1 MAHSRVR
8 YAVTATEN
16 QMKARQS
23 AAPPTPAP
31 VPADEQPAEVLSG
44 RYRLGARIGSGGMA
58 DVYEGVDTRLRRPVA
73 VKVFRPGTDPQTEDR
88 LTAEAVLLARLQH
101 PGLVTVYDAGRHDDR
116 TYLVMQLIKGPTLRS
131 LLACGAL
138 PERRVVDVGAA
149 LARVLA
155 YVHRADVVHRD
166 IKPSN
171 ILLDS
176 AGAPHLADFGIARL
190 ANATR
195 HTAADVL
202 IGTAAYLAPE
212 QVEGRRIGPAA
223 DVYALGLV
231 LLECLKGELEYQGT
245 PLEATVARLHR
256 PPEVPTWLPSELA
269 ALLRAM
275 TAQDPEARPDA
286 EQCAQALASRHAG
299 PDPYPLPLSAPSE
312 ARLATPLAA
321 HPGTEEHIRSQEAAV
336 TRRNLPGGTRHSRR
350 LAAGT
355 ALALSVALGATL
367 AVTSSTS
374 GSDDRAAA
382 TPAETPSHPP
392 SDTATAKSGPGALPL
407 TRSHGA
413 QPPSRAFGAS
423 HPAAAATG
431 SHAQPVS
438 RTLGASY
445 PAAAPSS
452 SRSASAPP
460 ASSRPPGSA
469 SPPPRSVPTA
479 AGAAGP
485 SRTTPAAAPTAGT
498 APPSPRPSKGGAAT
512 GAPPSPS
519 PTH

>member
-1 MAHSRVR
+1 
-8 YAVTATEN
+8 
-16 QMKARQS
+16 MKARQS
-23 AAPPTPAP
+23 ASLPTPAP
-31 VPADEQPAEVLSG
+31 VPANEQPAEVLSG

-73 VKVFRPGTDPQTEDR
+73 VKVFRPGPDPQTEDR

-116 TYLVMQLIKGPTLRS
+116 TYLVMQLIKGPTLRG

-138 PERRVVDVGAA
+138 PERRVVNVGAA
-149 LARVLA
+149 LARALT
-155 YVHRADVVHRD
+155 YVHRVGVVHRD
-166 IKPSN
+166 VKPSN
-171 ILLDS
+171 ILLDA

-195 HTAADVL
+195 HTAPDVL

-256 PPEVPTWLPSELA
+256 PPEVPTWFPSELA

-286 EQCAQALASRHAG
+286 EQCAQALAYQHAG
-299 PDPYPLPLSAPSE
+299 PDPSPLPLSAPSE
-312 ARLATPLAA
+312 ARLPTPLAA
-321 HPGTEEHIRSQEAAV
+321 RPGKEEHIRPQEAAV
-336 TRRNLPGGTRHSRR
+336 TRRNLHLPGDTRHSRR

-367 AVTSSTS
+367 AVTSITS
-374 GSDDRAAA
+374 GSDDRGAA
-382 TPAETPSHPP
+382 TPAVTPSNSP
-392 SDTATAKSGPGALPL
+392 SATATAKSGPGALRS

-413 QPPSRAFGAS
+413 QPPSAFGAS
-423 HPAAAATG
+423 HPAAAPTG

-438 RTLGASY
+438 GTLGASY
-445 PAAAPSS
+445 PAAAPSL
-452 SRSASAPP
+452 SRSASTPTAN
-460 ASSRPPGSA
+460 SRPPGSA
-469 SPPPRSVPTA
+469 SPPPGSVPTA
-479 AGAAGP
+479 TGAAGP
-485 SRTTPAAAPTAGT
+485 SQTTPATAPTTGT
-498 APPSPRPSKGGAAT
+498 APPSPRPSKGGATT

>member
-1 MAHSRVR
+1 MAHGRVR

-31 VPADEQPAEVLSG
+31 VPADEQLAEVLSG

-73 VKVFRPGTDPQTEDR
+73 VKVFRPGPDPQTEDR

-155 YVHRADVVHRD
+155 YVHRAGVVHRD
-166 IKPSN
+166 VKPSN
-171 ILLDS
+171 ILLDA

-195 HTAADVL
+195 HTAPDVL

-256 PPEVPTWLPSELA
+256 PPEVPAWLPSELA
-269 ALLRAM
+269 DLLRAM

-299 PDPYPLPLSAPSE
+299 PEPYPLPLSAPSE
-312 ARLATPLAA
+312 ARLSTPLAA

-336 TRRNLPGGTRHSRR
+336 TRRNLAGGTRHSRR

-382 TPAETPSHPP
+382 TPETPSHPP
-392 SDTATAKSGPGALPL
+392 SGTATAKSGPGALPP

-423 HPAAAATG
+423 HPAAGATG

-485 SRTTPAAAPTAGT
+485 SRTTPGAAPTAGT
-498 APPSPRPSKGGAAT
+498 ATPSPRPSKGGAAT
-512 GAPPSPS
+512 GAPPSRS
-519 PTH
+519 PRH

>member
-1 MAHSRVR
+1 
-8 YAVTATEN
+8 
-16 QMKARQS
+16 
-23 AAPPTPAP
+23 
-31 VPADEQPAEVLSG
+31 
-44 RYRLGARIGSGGMA
+44 MA
-58 DVYEGVDTRLRRPVA
+58 DVYEGVDTRLRRSVA
-73 VKVFRPGTDPQTEDR
+73 VKVFRPGPDPQTEDR

-131 LLACGAL
+131 LLECGAL

-155 YVHRADVVHRD
+155 YVHQAGVVHRD
-166 IKPSN
+166 VKPSN
-171 ILLDS
+171 ILLDA
-176 AGAPHLADFGIARL
+176 AGDPHLADFGIARL
-190 ANATR
+190 ADATR
-195 HTAADVL
+195 HTAPDVL

-256 PPEVPTWLPSELA
+256 PPEVPTWLPPELA

-299 PDPYPLPLSAPSE
+299 PDPYPLPLPAPPE
-312 ARLATPLAA
+312 AYLPMPPAA
-321 HPGTEEHIRSQEAAV
+321 HSGTKEHIRSHGAAA
-336 TRRNLPGGTRHSRR
+336 TRRNLPGGTRHIRR
-350 LAAGT
+350 VAAGT
-355 ALALSVALGATL
+355 ALALSVALGAAL

-374 GSDDRAAA
+374 GSDDREAA
-382 TPAETPSHPP
+382 TPAETPAHPP
-392 SDTATAKSGPGALPL
+392 SGTASAKSGPGALPP

-413 QPPSRAFGAS
+413 QPPSGAFGAS

-438 RTLGASY
+438 RTLDASY
-445 PAAAPSS
+445 PAAAPNS
-452 SRSASAPP
+452 SRSASAPH
-460 ASSRPPGSA
+460 ASSGPPGPA
-469 SPPPRSVPTA
+469 SPPPGSVPTA
-479 AGAAGP
+479 TGPAGS
-485 SRTTPAAAPTAGT
+485 SRTTPAATPTTGT
-498 APPSPRPSKGGAAT
+498 ASPSPRPTKGGATTSAPPSPN
-512 GAPPSPS
+512 
-519 PTH
+519 PTQ

>member
-1 MAHSRVR
+1 MS
-8 YAVTATEN
+8 
-16 QMKARQS
+16 
-23 AAPPTPAP
+23 
-31 VPADEQPAEVLSG
+31 
-44 RYRLGARIGSGGMA
+44 

-73 VKVFRPGTDPQTEDR
+73 VKVFRPGPDPQTEDS
-88 LTAEAVLLARLQH
+88 LTAEAVLLGRLQH

-138 PERRVVDVGAA
+138 PERRVVNVGAS
-149 LARVLA
+149 LARALTH
-155 YVHRADVVHRD
+155 VHGAGVVHRD
-166 IKPSN
+166 VKPSN
-171 ILLDS
+171 ILLDV

-195 HTAADVL
+195 HTAPDVL

-256 PPEVPTWLPSELA
+256 PPEVPAWVPSDLA

-286 EQCAQALASRHAG
+286 EQCAQALASRLAG

-312 ARLATPLAA
+312 ARLPTPPAA
-321 HPGTEEHIRSQEAAV
+321 QPGAEEHIRSQEAAV
-336 TRRNLPGGTRHSRR
+336 TRRNLPGGIRHSRR

-355 ALALSVALGATL
+355 ALSLCVALGTTL
-367 AVTSSTS
+367 AVTSSTG
-374 GSDDRAAA
+374 GSDDRAGA
-382 TPAETPSHPP
+382 TPAVTPSHPP
-392 SDTATAKSGPGALPL
+392 SGTATAKSGPGTLPP

-413 QPPSRAFGAS
+413 PPPSRAFGPS
-423 HPAAAATG
+423 HPVAAPTG
-431 SHAQPVS
+431 SRAQPVS
-438 RTLGASY
+438 GTLGASY

-460 ASSRPPGSA
+460 GSA
-469 SPPPRSVPTA
+469 APPPRSVPTA
-479 AGAAGP
+479 AGGTDP
-485 SRTTPAAAPTAGT
+485 SRTTPAAAPTTGT
-498 APPSPRPSKGGAAT
+498 APASPRPSKGGTAT

>member
-1 MAHSRVR
+1 
-8 YAVTATEN
+8 
-16 QMKARQS
+16 
-23 AAPPTPAP
+23 
-31 VPADEQPAEVLSG
+31 
-44 RYRLGARIGSGGMA
+44 MA
-58 DVYEGVDTRLRRPVA
+58 DVYEGVDTRLRRSVA
-73 VKVFRPGTDPQTEDR
+73 VKVFRPGQDPRAEDR

-131 LLACGAL
+131 LLAGGAL
-138 PERRVVDVGAA
+138 PEQRVADLGAA

-155 YVHRADVVHRD
+155 YVHRAGVVHRD
-166 IKPSN
+166 VKPSN
-171 ILLDS
+171 ILLDA
-176 AGAPHLADFGIARL
+176 AGDPHLADFGIARL

-195 HTAADVL
+195 HTAPDVL

-212 QVEGRRIGPAA
+212 QVRGRRIGPTT

-231 LLECLKGELEYQGT
+231 LLECLKGEVEYPGT

-286 EQCAQALASRHAG
+286 EQCAQALAS
-299 PDPYPLPLSAPSE
+299 DPYPLPLAAPSE
-312 ARLATPLAA
+312 ACLPTPPAA
-321 HPGTEEHIRSQEAAV
+321 HPGTKEHIRSQGAAA
-336 TRRNLPGGTRHSRR
+336 TRPNLSGGTRPGRR

-367 AVTSSTS
+367 AVASSTG
-374 GSDDRAAA
+374 GSDDREAA
-382 TPAETPSHPP
+382 TPAETSAHPP
-392 SDTATAKSGPGALPL
+392 SGTASAKSGPGALPP

-413 QPPSRAFGAS
+413 QSPSGEFGAS

-438 RTLGASY
+438 RTLSASH
-445 PAAAPSS
+445 PGVAPNS

-460 ASSRPPGSA
+460 ARSGRPGSA
-469 SPPPRSVPTA
+469 SVPPGSVPTS
-479 AGAAGP
+479 AGAAGS
-485 SRTTPAAAPTAGT
+485 SRTTPATPPTSGT
-498 APPSPRPSKGGAAT
+498 ASPSPRPSKDGAAT
-512 GAPPSPS
+512 SAPPSPS
-519 PTH
+519 PTQ

>member
-1 MAHSRVR
+1 
-8 YAVTATEN
+8 
-16 QMKARQS
+16 MKARQS
-23 AAPPTPAP
+23 AAAPTPAL

-58 DVYEGVDTRLRRPVA
+58 DVYEGVDSRLRRPVA

-116 TYLVMQLIKGPTLRS
+116 TYLVMQLIKGATLRS

-155 YVHRADVVHRD
+155 YVHRAGVVHRD

-171 ILLDS
+171 ILLDA

-195 HTAADVL
+195 HTAPDVL

-231 LLECLKGELEYQGT
+231 LLECLKGELEYPGT

-269 ALLRAM
+269 VLLRAM

-286 EQCAQALASRHAG
+286 EQCAQALASRNAG
-299 PDPYPLPLSAPSE
+299 PDPCPLPLSAPSE
-312 ARLATPLAA
+312 AGLPTPPAA
-321 HPGTEEHIRSQEAAV
+321 HPGTKKHIRPQEAAV
-336 TRRNLPGGTRHSRR
+336 TRRNLPGGTRRSRR

-382 TPAETPSHPP
+382 TPAETSSHPP
-392 SDTATAKSGPGALPL
+392 SGTATAKSGPGALPP
-407 TRSHGA
+407 TRSRGA

-423 HPAAAATG
+423 HPAAAAIG

-452 SRSASAPP
+452 SGGSASAPP
-460 ASSRPPGSA
+460 ANPGPPGST
-469 SPPPRSVPTA
+469 SPPSRPAPTT

-485 SRTTPAAAPTAGT
+485 SRTTPATAPGT
-498 APPSPRPSKGGAAT
+498 TPPSPRPSKGGAAT

>member
-1 MAHSRVR
+1 
-8 YAVTATEN
+8 
-16 QMKARQS
+16 
-23 AAPPTPAP
+23 
-31 VPADEQPAEVLSG
+31 
-44 RYRLGARIGSGGMA
+44 MA

-88 LTAEAVLLARLQH
+88 LTAEAVLLAGLQH

-116 TYLVMQLIKGPTLRS
+116 TYLVMQLIEGPTLRS

-155 YVHRADVVHRD
+155 YVHRAGVVHRD

-171 ILLDS
+171 ILLDA

-190 ANATR
+190 ADATR
-195 HTAADVL
+195 HTEPDVL

-256 PPEVPTWLPSELA
+256 PPQVPAWLPAELA

-299 PDPYPLPLSAPSE
+299 PGPYPLPLSAPSE
-312 ARLATPLAA
+312 ARLPTPPAA
-321 HPGTEEHIRSQEAAV
+321 HPGTAEHIRSQEAAV
-336 TRRNLPGGTRHSRR
+336 TRRNLPGGTRRSRR

-355 ALALSVALGATL
+355 ALALSAVLGATL
-367 AVTSSTS
+367 AVAASTS
-374 GSDDRAAA
+374 GSDDRAGA
-382 TPAETPSHPP
+382 TPADTPSHQP
-392 SDTATAKSGPGALPL
+392 SGSATAKSGPGALPL
-407 TRSHGA
+407 TRSHGV
-413 QPPSRAFGAS
+413 QPSSRASGAS
-423 HPAAAATG
+423 AASG

-438 RTLGASY
+438 RTLGASD

-452 SRSASAPP
+452 SRGASAPP
-460 ASSRPPGSA
+460 ASSGPPGSA
-469 SPPPRSVPTA
+469 SPPPRSVPPG

-485 SRTTPAAAPTAGT
+485 TRTSPAETPTTGT
-498 APPSPRPSKGGAAT
+498 TPPSPTPSKDGAAT
-512 GAPPSPS
+512 GSPPSPS
-519 PTH
+519 PTP

>member
-1 MAHSRVR
+1 
-8 YAVTATEN
+8 
-16 QMKARQS
+16 MKARQS
-23 AAPPTPAP
+23 APPPTPAP
-31 VPADEQPAEVLSG
+31 VPAAEQPGELLSG

-58 DVYEGVDTRLRRPVA
+58 DVYEGVDTRLRRSVA
-73 VKVFRPGTDPQTEDR
+73 VKVFRPGPDPQTEDR

-131 LLACGAL
+131 VLASGAL
-138 PERRVVDVGAA
+138 PERRVVEVGAA

-155 YVHRADVVHRD
+155 YVHQSGVVHRD

-171 ILLDS
+171 ILLDTS
-176 AGAPHLADFGIARL
+176 GAPHLADFGIARL

-195 HTAADVL
+195 HTAPDVL

-212 QVEGRRIGPAA
+212 QVKGRQIGPAV

-256 PPEVPTWLPSELA
+256 PPEVPAWLPPDLA

-286 EQCAQALASRHAG
+286 EQCAQALASRHTG
-299 PDPYPLPLSAPSE
+299 PAPHPLPLPAPSE
-312 ARLATPLAA
+312 SGPSAPPATP
-321 HPGTEEHIRSQEAAV
+321 PGTKEHIRSQEAVV
-336 TRRNLPGGTRHSRR
+336 TRRHLPGGTRHGRR

-367 AVTSSTS
+367 AATSSTS
-374 GSDDRAAA
+374 ESADRKAA
-382 TPAETPSHPP
+382 TPAATPAHPP
-392 SDTATAKSGPGALPL
+392 SGTATAESGPGAPPP

-413 QPPSRAFGAS
+413 QPASGTSGAS
-423 HPAAAATG
+423 DPAAATTG

-438 RTLGASY
+438 RTLGASD
-445 PAAAPSS
+445 PAAAPGP
-452 SRSASAPP
+452 SRGASAPP
-460 ASSRPPGSA
+460 TSPRPHGSA
-469 SPPPRSVPTA
+469 SPSAPTGT
-479 AGAAGP
+479 GATDP
-485 SRTTPAAAPTAGT
+485 SGTTPAPTPTTST
-498 APPSPRPSKGGAAT
+498 APPSPRPSKDKATT
-512 GAPPSPS
+512 GAPPRPS
-519 PTH
+519 PTR

>member
-1 MAHSRVR
+1 
-8 YAVTATEN
+8 
-16 QMKARQS
+16 MKARQS
-23 AAPPTPAP
+23 AAPPTPAS

-73 VKVFRPGTDPQTEDR
+73 VKVFRPGPDPQTEDR

-101 PGLVTVYDAGRHDDR
+101 PNLVTVYDAGRHDDR
-116 TYLVMQLIKGPTLRS
+116 TYLVMQLIEGPTLRG
-131 LLACGAL
+131 LLEYGAL
-138 PERRVVDVGAA
+138 PERRVVNVGTA
-149 LARVLA
+149 LARALT
-155 YVHRADVVHRD
+155 YVHRAGVVHRD
-166 IKPSN
+166 VKPSN
-171 ILLDS
+171 ILLDA

-190 ANATR
+190 ADATR
-195 HTAADVL
+195 HTAPDVL
-202 IGTAAYLAPE
+202 LGTAAYLAPE

-245 PLEATVARLHR
+245 PLEATIARLHR
-256 PPEVPTWLPSELA
+256 PPEVPAWLPSDLA

-286 EQCAQALASRHAG
+286 EQCAQALAYRHAG

-312 ARLATPLAA
+312 ARLPTPPAA
-321 HPGTEEHIRSQEAAV
+321 HPGTEEHIRSQGAAV
-336 TRRNLPGGTRHSRR
+336 TRRDLPGGTRHSRR

-382 TPAETPSHPP
+382 TPAVTRTHPP
-392 SDTATAKSGPGALPL
+392 SGTATANSGPGALPP

-413 QPPSRAFGAS
+413 KSPSRAFGAS
-423 HPAAAATG
+423 HAAAAPTG
-431 SHAQPVS
+431 SHAQPAS
-438 RTLGASY
+438 RKHG
-445 PAAAPSS
+445 AAAALKS

-460 ASSRPPGSA
+460 VSSSGSA
-469 SPPPRSVPTA
+469 SPPPGSVPTTA
-479 AGAAGP
+479 
-485 SRTTPAAAPTAGT
+485 TPTATPTAGT
-498 APPSPRPSKGGAAT
+498 ATPSPTPSKGDGATVAPPSPRPT
-512 GAPPSPS
+512 Y
-519 PTH
+519 

>member
-1 MAHSRVR
+1 
-8 YAVTATEN
+8 
-16 QMKARQS
+16 MKVRQS
-23 AAPPTPAP
+23 AAPPTPVP
-31 VPADEQPAEVLSG
+31 VPADERPTDVLSG

-58 DVYEGVDTRLRRPVA
+58 DVYEGVDTRLRRSVA
-73 VKVFRPGTDPQTEDR
+73 VKVFRPGPDPQTEDR

-101 PGLVTVYDAGRHDDR
+101 PGLVTVYDAGRHGDR

-131 LLACGAL
+131 LLAGGAL

-155 YVHRADVVHRD
+155 YVHRAGVVHRD
-166 IKPSN
+166 VKPSN
-171 ILLDS
+171 ILLDA
-176 AGAPHLADFGIARL
+176 AGDPHLADFGIARL
-190 ANATR
+190 ADATR
-195 HTAADVL
+195 HTAPDVL

-212 QVEGRRIGPAA
+212 QVEGRRVGPTA

-231 LLECLKGELEYQGT
+231 LLECLKGELEYPGT

-256 PPEVPTWLPSELA
+256 PPEVPARLPSELA

-286 EQCAQALASRHAG
+286 EQCAQALASRNAG
-299 PDPYPLPLSAPSE
+299 PDPYPLPLAAPSE
-312 ARLATPLAA
+312 ASLPTPPAA
-321 HPGTEEHIRSQEAAV
+321 QPGTEEHIRSQGAAA
-336 TRRNLPGGTRHSRR
+336 TRRDLPGGARRSRR

-374 GSDDRAAA
+374 GSDDREAA
-382 TPAETPSHPP
+382 TPANTSAHPP
-392 SDTATAKSGPGALPL
+392 SGTASAKSGPGALPP

-413 QPPSRAFGAS
+413 QTPSGAFGAS

-431 SHAQPVS
+431 SHARPVS
-438 RTLGASY
+438 RTPSASY
-445 PAAAPSS
+445 PAVAPDS
-452 SRSASAPP
+452 SRSASASP

-469 SPPPRSVPTA
+469 SLPPRSVPTA
-479 AGAAGP
+479 AGAAGS
-485 SRTTPAAAPTAGT
+485 SRTTPAGAPTAGT
-498 APPSPRPSKGGAAT
+498 APPSPRPSQDGAAT
-512 GAPPSPS
+512 SAPPSPS
-519 PTH
+519 PTQ

>member
-1 MAHSRVR
+1 M
-8 YAVTATEN
+8 
-16 QMKARQS
+16 QARRS

-31 VPADEQPAEVLSG
+31 VPADEQPADVLSG
-44 RYRLGARIGSGGMA
+44 RYRLGAKIGSGGMA
-58 DVYEGVDTRLRRPVA
+58 DVYEGVDTRLRRSVA
-73 VKVFRPGTDPQTEDR
+73 VKVFRPGPDPQTEDR

-101 PGLVTVYDAGRHDDR
+101 QGLVTVYDAGRHDDR
-116 TYLVMQLIKGPTLRS
+116 AYLVMQLIKGPTLRS
-131 LLACGAL
+131 LLTGGAL
-138 PERRVVDVGAA
+138 PERRVVEVGAA

-155 YVHRADVVHRD
+155 YVHRAGVVHRD

-171 ILLDS
+171 ILLDA

-195 HTAADVL
+195 HTAPDVL

-256 PPEVPTWLPSELA
+256 PPEVPTWLASELA

-299 PDPYPLPLSAPSE
+299 SDPYPLPLSAPSE
-312 ARLATPLAA
+312 ACLPTPPAT
-321 HPGTEEHIRSQEAAV
+321 HPGAKEHMRPQEAAV
-336 TRRNLPGGTRHSRR
+336 TRRKFPGGIRHSRR

-355 ALALSVALGATL
+355 ALALSLALGATL

-374 GSDDRAAA
+374 GSDDREAA
-382 TPAETPSHPP
+382 TPAETPAHP
-392 SDTATAKSGPGALPL
+392 SDGTATAKSGPGALPP

-413 QPPSRAFGAS
+413 QPSSRAFGAS

-438 RTLGASY
+438 RTLGTSY

-452 SRSASAPP
+452 SRSTSVPP
-460 ASSRPPGSA
+460 VNSRQPGSA
-469 SPPPRSVPTA
+469 SPPPRSVPTTA
-479 AGAAGP
+479 RTAGQ
-485 SRTTPAAAPTAGT
+485 SRTTPAAPPTDGT
-498 APPSPRPSKGGAAT
+498 ASPPPRPSKSGAAT
-512 GAPPSPS
+512 SAPPSPS
-519 PTH
+519 PTP

>member
-1 MAHSRVR
+1 
-8 YAVTATEN
+8 
-16 QMKARQS
+16 
-23 AAPPTPAP
+23 
-31 VPADEQPAEVLSG
+31 
-44 RYRLGARIGSGGMA
+44 MA

-88 LTAEAVLLARLQH
+88 LTAEAVLLAGLQH
-101 PGLVTVYDAGRHDDR
+101 PGLVTVYDAGRHGDR
-116 TYLVMQLIKGPTLRS
+116 TYLVMQLIEGPTLRS

-155 YVHRADVVHRD
+155 YVHRAGVVHRD

-171 ILLDS
+171 ILLDA

-190 ANATR
+190 ADATR
-195 HTAADVL
+195 HTAPDVL

-256 PPEVPTWLPSELA
+256 PPQVPAWLPAELA

-275 TAQDPEARPDA
+275 TAQDPEVRPDA

-299 PDPYPLPLSAPSE
+299 PGPYPLPLSAPSE
-312 ARLATPLAA
+312 ARLPTPPAA

-336 TRRNLPGGTRHSRR
+336 TRRNLLGGTRRSRR
-350 LAAGT
+350 LAAST
-355 ALALSVALGATL
+355 ALALSAVLGATL
-367 AVTSSTS
+367 AVASSIS
-374 GSDDRAAA
+374 GSDDGAAA
-382 TPAETPSHPP
+382 TPADTLSHQPSG
-392 SDTATAKSGPGALPL
+392 TATAKSGPDALPL

-413 QPPSRAFGAS
+413 QPPSGAS
-423 HPAAAATG
+423 GASVATG
-431 SHAQPVS
+431 AHVQPVS
-438 RTLGASY
+438 RTRGASD

-452 SRSASAPP
+452 SRSAAAPP
-460 ASSRPPGSA
+460 ASSGPPGSA
-469 SPPPRSVPTA
+469 SPPPRSVPPG

-485 SRTTPAAAPTAGT
+485 TRTSPAETPTTGT
-498 APPSPRPSKGGAAT
+498 TPPSPRPSKGGGAT

-519 PTH
+519 PTP

>member
-1 MAHSRVR
+1 
-8 YAVTATEN
+8 
-16 QMKARQS
+16 
-23 AAPPTPAP
+23 
-31 VPADEQPAEVLSG
+31 
-44 RYRLGARIGSGGMA
+44 MA

-88 LTAEAVLLARLQH
+88 LTAEAVLLASLQH

-155 YVHRADVVHRD
+155 YVHRAGVVHRD

-171 ILLDS
+171 ILLDA

-190 ANATR
+190 ADATR
-195 HTAADVL
+195 HTAPDVL

-256 PPEVPTWLPSELA
+256 PPQVPTWLPSELA

-299 PDPYPLPLSAPSE
+299 PGPYPLPLSAPSE
-312 ARLATPLAA
+312 ARLPTPLVA
-321 HPGTEEHIRSQEAAV
+321 HPETEEHIRSQEAAV
-336 TRRNLPGGTRHSRR
+336 TRRNLPGGTRRGRR
-350 LAAGT
+350 LAAST
-355 ALALSVALGATL
+355 ALALSAVLGATL
-367 AVTSSTS
+367 AVASSTS
-374 GSDDRAAA
+374 GSDDRAGA
-382 TPAETPSHPP
+382 TPADTPSHQP
-392 SDTATAKSGPGALPL
+392 SGTATAKSGPGALPL
-407 TRSHGA
+407 TRSHGT
-413 QPPSRAFGAS
+413 QPPSRAFGTS

-438 RTLGASY
+438 RTLGASD

-452 SRSASAPP
+452 SRSAAAPP
-460 ASSRPPGSA
+460 ASSRPP
-469 SPPPRSVPTA
+469 RSVPSG
-479 AGAAGP
+479 AGAVGP
-485 SRTTPAAAPTAGT
+485 SGTTPAETPTAGT
-498 APPSPRPSKGGAAT
+498 ASPSPTPSKGGGATT

>member
-1 MAHSRVR
+1 MAHGRVR
-8 YAVTATEN
+8 YAATATEN
-16 QMKARQS
+16 QMKARPS
-23 AAPPTPAP
+23 EAPPPAP

-73 VKVFRPGTDPQTEDR
+73 VKVFRPGTGPQTEDR
-88 LTAEAVLLARLQH
+88 LTAEAVLLAGLQH
-101 PGLVTVYDAGRHDDR
+101 PGLVTVYDAGRHGDR
-116 TYLVMQLIKGPTLRS
+116 TYLVMQLIEGPTLRS

-155 YVHRADVVHRD
+155 YVHRAGVVHRD

-171 ILLDS
+171 ILLDA

-190 ANATR
+190 ADATR
-195 HTAADVL
+195 HTAPDVL

-256 PPEVPTWLPSELA
+256 PPQVPAWIPAELA

-275 TAQDPEARPDA
+275 TAQDPEVRPDA

-299 PDPYPLPLSAPSE
+299 PGPYPLPLSATSE
-312 ARLATPLAA
+312 ARLPTPPAA
-321 HPGTEEHIRSQEAAV
+321 HPRTEEHIRSQEAAV
-336 TRRNLPGGTRHSRR
+336 TRRNLPGGTRRSRR
-350 LAAGT
+350 LAAST
-355 ALALSVALGATL
+355 ALAVSAVLGATL
-367 AVTSSTS
+367 AVASSIS
-374 GSDDRAAA
+374 GSDDGAAA
-382 TPAETPSHPP
+382 TPADTLSHQPSG
-392 SDTATAKSGPGALPL
+392 TATAKSGPDALPL

-413 QPPSRAFGAS
+413 QPPSGAS
-423 HPAAAATG
+423 GASVATG
-431 SHAQPVS
+431 AHAQPVS
-438 RTLGASY
+438 RTGGASD
-445 PAAAPSS
+445 PAAAPNS
-452 SRSASAPP
+452 SRSAAAPP
-460 ASSRPPGSA
+460 ASSGPPGSA
-469 SPPPRSVPTA
+469 SPPPRSVPPG

-485 SRTTPAAAPTAGT
+485 TRTSPAETPTTGT
-498 APPSPRPSKGGAAT
+498 TPPSPRPSKGGGAT

-519 PTH
+519 PTP

>member
-1 MAHSRVR
+1 
-8 YAVTATEN
+8 
-16 QMKARQS
+16 
-23 AAPPTPAP
+23 
-31 VPADEQPAEVLSG
+31 
-44 RYRLGARIGSGGMA
+44 MA
-58 DVYEGVDTRLRRPVA
+58 DVYEGVDTRLRRSVA
-73 VKVFRPGTDPQTEDR
+73 VKVFRPGPDPQTEDR

-101 PGLVTVYDAGRHDDR
+101 PGLVTVYDAGRHDNR

-138 PERRVVDVGAA
+138 PERRVMDVGAA

-155 YVHRADVVHRD
+155 YVHRAGVVHRD

-171 ILLDS
+171 ILLDAS
-176 AGAPHLADFGIARL
+176 GAPHLADFGIARL

-195 HTAADVL
+195 HTAPDVL

-212 QVEGRRIGPAA
+212 QVEGRQIGPTA

-256 PPEVPTWLPSELA
+256 PPEVPSWLPSELA

-275 TAQDPEARPDA
+275 TAQDPEGRPDA

-299 PDPYPLPLSAPSE
+299 RDPYPLPLSAPSE
-312 ARLATPLAA
+312 ARLPMPRAA
-321 HPGTEEHIRSQEAAV
+321 HPATKEHIRSQDAAV
-336 TRRNLPGGTRHSRR
+336 TRRNLPGGARHSRR

-374 GSDDRAAA
+374 GSDDREAT
-382 TPAETPSHPP
+382 TPAETSAHPP
-392 SDTATAKSGPGALPL
+392 SGTATAKSGTGALPP

-413 QPPSRAFGAS
+413 QPPSG
-423 HPAAAATG
+423 PPAAATG

-438 RTLGASY
+438 RTLAASY

-452 SRSASAPP
+452 SHSAYAPP
-460 ASSRPPGSA
+460 ANVRPPGSA
-469 SPPPRSVPTA
+469 SPPPRSMPTA
-479 AGAAGP
+479 GGAGGP
-485 SRTTPAAAPTAGT
+485 SRTTPTAPTPGT
-498 APPSPRPSKGGAAT
+498 ASPSPSPSQDGGAT
-512 GAPPSPS
+512 SAPPSPS

>member
-1 MAHSRVR
+1 
-8 YAVTATEN
+8 
-16 QMKARQS
+16 MKARQS
-23 AAPPTPAP
+23 AAPPAPAP

-88 LTAEAVLLARLQH
+88 LTAEAVLLASLQH

-149 LARVLA
+149 LARVLS
-155 YVHRADVVHRD
+155 YVHRAGVVHRD

-171 ILLDS
+171 ILLDA

-190 ANATR
+190 ADATR
-195 HTAADVL
+195 HTAPDVL

-256 PPEVPTWLPSELA
+256 PPQVPTWLPSELA

-286 EQCAQALASRHAG
+286 EQCAQALASQHAG
-299 PDPYPLPLSAPSE
+299 PGPYPLPLSAPSE
-312 ARLATPLAA
+312 ARLPTPLAA

-336 TRRNLPGGTRHSRR
+336 TRRNLPGGTRRGRR

-355 ALALSVALGATL
+355 ALALSAVLGATL
-367 AVTSSTS
+367 AVASSTS
-374 GSDDRAAA
+374 GNDDRAAA
-382 TPAETPSHPP
+382 TPADTPSHQP
-392 SDTATAKSGPGALPL
+392 SGSATAKSEPGGLPL

-413 QPPSRAFGAS
+413 QPPSTAFGAS
-423 HPAAAATG
+423 HPAAGATG

-438 RTLGASY
+438 RTLGASD

-452 SRSASAPP
+452 SPSAAAPP
-460 ASSRPPGSA
+460 ASSG
-469 SPPPRSVPTA
+469 PPRSVPSG
-479 AGAAGP
+479 AGAVGP
-485 SRTTPAAAPTAGT
+485 SGTTPAETPTAGT
-498 APPSPRPSKGGAAT
+498 ASPSPTPSKGGGAAT

>member
-1 MAHSRVR
+1 
-8 YAVTATEN
+8 
-16 QMKARQS
+16 MKAPQP

-31 VPADEQPAEVLSG
+31 VPADEQRAAVLSG
-44 RYRLGARIGSGGMA
+44 RYRLGARIGAGGMA

-73 VKVFRPGTDPQTEDR
+73 VKVFRPGPQTEDR

-116 TYLVMQLIKGPTLRS
+116 TYLVMQLIKGPTLRG
-131 LLACGAL
+131 LLGCGAL
-138 PERRVVDVGAA
+138 PERRVVNVGAA
-149 LARVLA
+149 LARTLT
-155 YVHRADVVHRD
+155 YVHRAGVVHRD
-166 IKPSN
+166 VKPSN
-171 ILLDS
+171 ILLDA

-195 HTAADVL
+195 HTAPDVL

-212 QVEGRRIGPAA
+212 QVEGGRIGPAA

-256 PPEVPTWLPSELA
+256 PPEVPTWFPSDLA

-286 EQCAQALASRHAG
+286 GQCAQALASRHAG

-312 ARLATPLAA
+312 ARPPTPPAA
-321 HPGTEEHIRSQEAAV
+321 HPGAEEHIRSQQAAF
-336 TRRNLPGGTRHSRR
+336 TRRNLPGGTRHGRR

-382 TPAETPSHPP
+382 TPALTPSHPP
-392 SDTATAKSGPGALPL
+392 SGTATAKSGPGALPP

-413 QPPSRAFGAS
+413 QPPSRALGAS
-423 HPAAAATG
+423 HPAAAPTG

-438 RTLGASY
+438 RTLDASY
-445 PAAAPSS
+445 PAADPSS
-452 SRSASAPP
+452 TRSASTPP

-498 APPSPRPSKGGAAT
+498 ASPSPKPSKGGAAT
-512 GAPPSPS
+512 GTPPGPS

>member
-1 MAHSRVR
+1 
-8 YAVTATEN
+8 
-16 QMKARQS
+16 MKARPS
-23 AAPPTPAP
+23 EAPPTPAP
-31 VPADEQPAEVLSG
+31 VPADEQPAEVLSD

-58 DVYEGVDTRLRRPVA
+58 DVYEGVDTRLQRPVA

-88 LTAEAVLLARLQH
+88 LAAEAVLLASMQH

-116 TYLVMQLIKGPTLRS
+116 TYLVMQLIEGPTLRS

-155 YVHRADVVHRD
+155 YVHRAGVVHRD

-171 ILLDS
+171 ILLDA

-195 HTAADVL
+195 HTAPDVL

-212 QVEGRRIGPAA
+212 QVEGRPIGPAA

-231 LLECLKGELEYQGT
+231 LLECLKGEPEYQGT

-286 EQCAQALASRHAG
+286 EQCAQALASRRAG
-299 PDPYPLPLSAPSE
+299 PGPYPLPLTAPSE

-336 TRRNLPGGTRHSRR
+336 TRRNLPGGPRRSRR
-350 LAAGT
+350 LAAST
-355 ALALSVALGATL
+355 VLALSAVLGATL
-367 AVTSSTS
+367 AVASSTS
-374 GSDDRAAA
+374 GSDDRTAA
-382 TPAETPSHPP
+382 TPADTPSHQP
-392 SDTATAKSGPGALPL
+392 SGSATAKSGPA
-407 TRSHGA
+407 HGA
-413 QPPSRAFGAS
+413 QPLSRAFEAS

-431 SHAQPVS
+431 SHAQPAS
-438 RTLGASY
+438 RTLGASD

-460 ASSRPPGSA
+460 ANSGPPGSA
-469 SPPPRSVPTA
+469 SPPPRSVPTG
-479 AGAAGP
+479 AGAADP
-485 SRTTPAAAPTAGT
+485 SQTTPAEGPTDGT
-498 APPSPRPSKGGAAT
+498 APPSPTPSKGGAAT
-512 GAPPSPS
+512 GPPPSPS

>member
-1 MAHSRVR
+1 
-8 YAVTATEN
+8 
-16 QMKARQS
+16 
-23 AAPPTPAP
+23 
-31 VPADEQPAEVLSG
+31 
-44 RYRLGARIGSGGMA
+44 MA
-58 DVYEGVDTRLRRPVA
+58 DVYEGVDTRLRRSVA
-73 VKVFRPGTDPQTEDR
+73 VKVFRPGPDSQTEDR

-116 TYLVMQLIKGPTLRS
+116 AYLVMQLIKGPTLRS

-155 YVHRADVVHRD
+155 YVHRAGVVHRD
-166 IKPSN
+166 VKPSN
-171 ILLDS
+171 ILLDA
-176 AGAPHLADFGIARL
+176 AGDPHLADFGIARL

-195 HTAADVL
+195 HTAPDVL

-212 QVEGRRIGPAA
+212 QVEGRRIGPPA

-245 PLEATVARLHR
+245 PLEATIARLHR

-312 ARLATPLAA
+312 ACLPTPLAA
-321 HPGTEEHIRSQEAAV
+321 HPGTKEHIRSQGAAA

-374 GSDDRAAA
+374 GSDDREAA
-382 TPAETPSHPP
+382 TPAETPAHPP
-392 SDTATAKSGPGALPL
+392 SGTASDKSGPGAL
-407 TRSHGA
+407 HGA
-413 QPPSRAFGAS
+413 QPPSGAFGAA
-423 HPAAAATG
+423 HPGAAAAG
-431 SHAQPVS
+431 SHARPVS
-438 RTLGASY
+438 RTLSASY
-445 PAAAPSS
+445 PAVAPNS

-460 ASSRPPGSA
+460 ASSRPPGPA
-469 SPPPRSVPTA
+469 SLPPGSVPTA
-479 AGAAGP
+479 AGAAGS
-485 SRTTPAAAPTAGT
+485 SRTTPAAGPTAGT
-498 APPSPRPSKGGAAT
+498 ASPSPGPSTGGAAT
-512 GAPPSPS
+512 SAPPSPS
-519 PTH
+519 PTQ

>member
-1 MAHSRVR
+1 
-8 YAVTATEN
+8 
-16 QMKARQS
+16 MKARQS

-73 VKVFRPGTDPQTEDR
+73 VKVFRPGPDPQTEDR

-101 PGLVTVYDAGRHDDR
+101 PGLVTVYDAGRHDNR
-116 TYLVMQLIKGPTLRS
+116 TYLVMQLIKGTTLRS

-138 PERRVVDVGAA
+138 PERRVADVGAA

-155 YVHRADVVHRD
+155 YVHRAGVVHRD

-171 ILLDS
+171 ILLDTT
-176 AGAPHLADFGIARL
+176 GAPHLADFGIARL

-195 HTAADVL
+195 HTAPDVL

-231 LLECLKGELEYQGT
+231 LLECLKGELEYPGS
-245 PLEATVARLHR
+245 PLEAAVARLHR
-256 PPEVPTWLPSELA
+256 PPEVPTWLPPELA

-286 EQCAQALASRHAG
+286 EQCAQALTSRNAG

-312 ARLATPLAA
+312 AGLSTPPAA
-321 HPGTEEHIRSQEAAV
+321 HHPGTKEHIRSQEAAV
-336 TRRNLPGGTRHSRR
+336 TRRHLPGGTRRSRR
-350 LAAGT
+350 MAVGT
-355 ALALSVALGATL
+355 ALALSVALGTTL

-374 GSDDRAAA
+374 GSDDRVA
-382 TPAETPSHPP
+382 TPAGTPAHPP
-392 SDTATAKSGPGALPL
+392 SDAATAKSGPGALPPA
-407 TRSHGA
+407 RSDGT
-413 QPPSRAFGAS
+413 QPPSRAFVAS

-438 RTLGASY
+438 RTLGSSS
-445 PAAAPSS
+445 PAAASS
-452 SRSASAPP
+452 PSRSTSAPR
-460 ASSRPPGSA
+460 AGSRPPGSA
-469 SPPPRSVPTA
+469 SPPPRPEPTA
-479 AGAAGP
+479 TGAAGP
-485 SRTTPAAAPTAGT
+485 SRTTPATTPSAGT
-498 APPSPRPSKGGAAT
+498 TPPSPKPSKGGDAT
-512 GAPPSPS
+512 GASPS
-519 PTH
+519 PNPTH

>member
-1 MAHSRVR
+1 MAHGRVR

-16 QMKARQS
+16 QMKARLS

-73 VKVFRPGTDPQTEDR
+73 VKVFRPGPDPQTEDR

-116 TYLVMQLIKGPTLRS
+116 TYLVMQLIKGPTLCS

-155 YVHRADVVHRD
+155 YVHRAGVVHRD
-166 IKPSN
+166 VKPSN
-171 ILLDS
+171 ILLDA

-195 HTAADVL
+195 HTAPDVL

-269 ALLRAM
+269 DLLRAM

-312 ARLATPLAA
+312 ARLPTPPAA

-374 GSDDRAAA
+374 GSDDRTAA

-392 SDTATAKSGPGALPL
+392 SGTATAKSGPGALPP

-413 QPPSRAFGAS
+413 QPPSRAFDAS

-431 SHAQPVS
+431 SHAQPAS
-438 RTLGASY
+438 RTLGAPY

-452 SRSASAPP
+452 SHSASAPP
-460 ASSRPPGSA
+460 ASSRPP
-469 SPPPRSVPTA
+469 A

-485 SRTTPAAAPTAGT
+485 SRTTPGAAPTAGT
-498 APPSPRPSKGGAAT
+498 APPSPRHPKGGSPRPSKGGATT